1 MNNYF
6 CVPRFKFES
15 NGGVSLG
22 SLSPWPPLPLTKIF
36 FQVLE
41 QNMKQENNNFILVKE
56 TFEESESM
64 NVMTV
69 ESRVR
74 LRRKVDDLNDR
85 WQEMWRSHEVNKQR

>member
-1 MNNYF
+1 MRGLF
-6 CVPRFKFES
+6 TRDR
-15 NGGVSLG
+15 
-22 SLSPWPPLPLTKIF
+22 SPHLDPPLPLTKIF

-69 ESRVR
+69 ESRVK